1 MIRSSQE
8 EDQETF
14 HGISSAMDNGEG
26 IESENDGMASQGS
39 GAKAIL
45 YRNTSFV
52 FRQSRSK

>member
-26 IESENDGMASQGS
+26 IESESDGAAS
-39 GAKAIL
+39 
-45 YRNTSFV
+45 
-52 FRQSRSK
+52 